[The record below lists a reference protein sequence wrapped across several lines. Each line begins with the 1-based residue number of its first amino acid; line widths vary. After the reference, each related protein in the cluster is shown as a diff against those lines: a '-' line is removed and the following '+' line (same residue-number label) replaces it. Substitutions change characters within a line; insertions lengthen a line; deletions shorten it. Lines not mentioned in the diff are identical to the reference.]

1 MDTGKDIKM
10 SDDKKDE
17 DELETLF
24 KVFDKEFKEFEQKF
38 SDLKK
43 DLEESRKGKNTD
55 EE

>member
-1 MDTGKDIKM
+1 M

-38 SDLKK
+38 SGLEK
-43 DLEESRKGKNTD
+43 DMVESRKEKNPD
-55 EE
+55 EK

>member
-1 MDTGKDIKM
+1 M
-10 SDDKKDE
+10 SDDKKNE

-38 SDLKK
+38 SGLEK
-43 DLEESRKGKNTD
+43 DMDESGEEKNTD